1 MSYSVPQAMQLYGEN
16 LLTGIFETM
25 SRHMACKLCRD
36 RKVRCDGGQ
45 PSCDKCRRSGDKC
58 VYAPTSIPTR
68 ADMAQIIENLQGR
81 LARAEAQ
88 LSVQPD
94 GTGPGSGRTNS
105 SSSSILE
112 DYSTLDFQYQLPSI
126 SPWTSLPQN
135 TMSFPDLTQH
145 DHDPSGTDNDFL
157 RLTYGDDTRS
167 TQNPSQ
173 MPESSPIISPRSPM
187 LPNLDSLRALNQ
199 GSMPSSSLIPA
210 TPYNM
215 DGDSKQTLDLF
226 ADLLSEIF
234 VTQADISGLSY
245 AVAEYL
251 SWARK
256 TPGTGE
262 ISLILETLETRVR
275 ELNHIASTRHWA
287 AFKHMCASAAKMHS
301 LQIQLRRI
309 EMDLT
314 GKTMKAMEL
323 FHGNYDISSPLSE
336 QR

>member
-1 MSYSVPQAMQLYGEN
+1 
-16 LLTGIFETM
+16 M

-45 PSCDKCRRSGDKC
+45 PSCGKCRRSGDKC

-68 ADMAQIIENLQGR
+68 ADMAHIIENLQGR

-88 LSVQPD
+88 LSVQSD
-94 GTGPGSGRTNS
+94 STSYSSGRTNSSS

-112 DYSTLDFQYQLPSI
+112 DYSTLNFQYQLPSI
-126 SPWTSLPQN
+126 SPWTSLPQ
-135 TMSFPDLTQH
+135 TTIDFQDLTQH
-145 DHDPSGTDNDFL
+145 GHDSNGTNDEFL
-157 RLTYGDDTRS
+157 RLTQDDNIRAM
-167 TQNPSQ
+167 QDPSQ
-173 MPESSPIISPRSPM
+173 IPERSPVISPRSPI
-187 LPNLDSLRALNQ
+187 LPNLNGLRALNE
-199 GSMPSSSLIPA
+199 GSMTGSSIIPA
-210 TPYNM
+210 TPYSM
-215 DGDSKQTLDLF
+215 DTGDSRQTMDLF

-234 VTQADISGLSY
+234 IAQADISGLSS

-287 AFKHMCASAAKMHS
+287 AFKHMCASAAKMQP
-301 LQIQLRRI
+301 LQNQLRRM

-323 FHGNYDISSPLSE
+323 FHGNYDICSSLSE

>member
-1 MSYSVPQAMQLYGEN
+1 
-16 LLTGIFETM
+16 M

-88 LSVQPD
+88 LLVQSD
-94 GTGPGSGRTNS
+94 GMSHSSGRTNS
-105 SSSSILE
+105 SSSSTLE
-112 DYSTLDFQYQLPSI
+112 DFSTLGFQYQLPAI
-126 SPWTSLPQN
+126 SPWTSIPQ
-135 TMSFPDLTQH
+135 TSIDFQDLTQH
-145 DHDPSGTDNDFL
+145 GHDPSGTDDEFL
-157 RLTYGDDTRS
+157 RFTYSDNTGAMQD
-167 TQNPSQ
+167 PSQ
-173 MPESSPIISPRSPM
+173 IPEKSPIISPRSPM
-187 LPNLDSLRALNQ
+187 LPNLNGIRALNE
-199 GSMPSSSLIPA
+199 GSMSGSSIVPA
-210 TPYNM
+210 TPYSM
-215 DGDSKQTLDLF
+215 DNGDSRQTLDLF

-234 VTQADISGLSY
+234 ITQADISGLSS

-275 ELNHIASTRHWA
+275 ELNHMASTRHWA
-287 AFKHMCASAAKMHS
+287 AFRNMCASASKM
-301 LQIQLRRI
+301 QPVQMQLKRM

-314 GKTMKAMEL
+314 AKTVKAMEL
-323 FHGNYDISSPLSE
+323 FHGNYDICSPLTE